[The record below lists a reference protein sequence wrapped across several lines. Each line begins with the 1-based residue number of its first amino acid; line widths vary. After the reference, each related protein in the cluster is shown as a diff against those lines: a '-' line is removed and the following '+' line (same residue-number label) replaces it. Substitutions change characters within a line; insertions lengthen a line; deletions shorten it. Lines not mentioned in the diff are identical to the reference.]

1 MKLLSL
7 PPLRTWL
14 HLGDQLYQV
23 HCVELNVEP
32 MSSKQTSCAL
42 VSQAYSEIGNCTQ
55 PTDLLRRVIVLRQRC
70 RVPIGSYFFVIPQ
83 PLSVFLADFHKVHK
97 NQ

>member
-32 MSSKQTSCAL
+32 TYSKQTSCAL
-42 VSQAYSEIGNCTQ
+42 GFSSLQWDWQLRTAHELAEKSRGSKTAMLCAYRK
-55 PTDLLRRVIVLRQRC
+55 LLHHPAAPQRFS
-70 RVPIGSYFFVIPQ
+70 G
-83 PLSVFLADFHKVHK
+83 
-97 NQ
+97 